1 MYTFNIELSIFITI
15 CVAVTVWVF
24 ALFLDIETYA
34 DKEHGRFRRIVI
46 RIVSV
51 AIIGTTGVLSY
62 TSFARLDIVTN
73 TLMAE
78 HSNRPVRAEWNNDLG
93 QATYLPT
100 DTLGRPTGVGV
111 RFNACTPIRTRQDE
125 SVTAIGLPHTDKWVS
140 APLISSQLWASTNAS
155 NIVPMTKETQTSLY
169 DIIEYE
175 ALWKFERNTVTN
187 GDVPLSPDA
196 CTHKS
201 FEFTYTIVPMYEG
214 NEMIPREF
222 VIDIFSSN
230 GYAKHI
236 VLSNGVPGKTVNY
249 STGEIR

>member
-1 MYTFNIELSIFITI
+1 MYTFNIELSIFITV
-15 CVAVTVWVF
+15 CVAVTVWAP

-34 DKEHGRFRRIVI
+34 DKKHGRFQRIVI

-62 TSFARLDIVTN
+62 ASFARLDIVTN

-155 NIVPMTKETQTSLY
+155 NIVPMTKETQTSLHNV
-169 DIIEYE
+169 IEYE
-175 ALWKFERNTVTN
+175 ALSKFERNTVK
-187 GDVPLSPDA
+187 DA

-201 FEFTYTIVPMYEG
+201 FEFTYTIVPMYDG

-236 VLSNGVPGKTVNY
+236 VLSNGVPGKTVKY
-249 STGEIR
+249 TTGEIR

>member
-1 MYTFNIELSIFITI
+1 MYTYNIELSIFITI

-34 DKEHGRFRRIVI
+34 DKEHGRFWRIAI
-46 RIVSV
+46 RVVSI
-51 AIIGTTGVLSY
+51 ALIGTTGVMSY
-62 TSFARLDIVTN
+62 NIARLDIVANSLITQ
-73 TLMAE
+73 

-125 SVTAIGLPHTDKWVS
+125 SITAVGLPHTDKRVS
-140 APLISSQLWASTNAS
+140 TSLISSQLWASTNAS
-155 NIVPMTKETQTSLY
+155 NIVPMTKETQTSLH

-175 ALWKFERNTVTN
+175 ALWKFERNTVKN
-187 GDVPLSPDA
+187 GSPDT

-236 VLSNGVPGKTVNY
+236 ILSNGVPGKTVNY
-249 STGEIR
+249 TTGDINQ

>member
-1 MYTFNIELSIFITI
+1 MYTFYIELSIFITVCI
-15 CVAVTVWVF
+15 AVVVGIPAF
-24 ALFLDIETYA
+24 FLDIETYA
-34 DKEHGRFRRIVI
+34 DKKHGRFWRIVI
-46 RIVSV
+46 RVVSI
-51 AIIGTTGVLSY
+51 ALIGTTGVLSY
-62 TSFARLDIVTN
+62 TNLAHLDIMAN
-73 TLMAE
+73 TLTTE

-125 SVTAIGLPHTDKWVS
+125 FVTAIGLPHTDKWVS

-155 NIVPMTKETQTSLY
+155 NIVPMTKETQTSLH
-169 DIIEYE
+169 DVIEYE
-175 ALWKFERNTVTN
+175 TLQKFERNTV
-187 GDVPLSPDA
+187 SPDA

-201 FEFTYTIVPMYEG
+201 FEFAYTIVPMYDG

-222 VIDIFSSN
+222 VIDIFSSD

-236 VLSNGVPGKTVNY
+236 VLSNSVPGKTVNY
-249 STGEIR
+249 TTGDINQ

>member
-15 CVAVTVWVF
+15 CVAVTIWVP
-24 ALFLDIETYA
+24 ALFLNIETYA
-34 DKEHGRFRRIVI
+34 DKKHGRFQRIVI
-46 RIVSV
+46 RIVCV
-51 AIIGTTGVLSY
+51 AIISTTGVLSY
-62 TSFARLDIVTN
+62 ASFAHLDIVTN

-78 HSNRPVRAEWNNDLG
+78 HSNKPVQAEWNNDLG

-111 RFNACTPIRTRQDE
+111 RFNAYIPIRTRQDE

-155 NIVPMTKETQTSLY
+155 NIVPMTKETQKSLH

-175 ALWKFERNTVTN
+175 ALWKFEHKTL
-187 GDVPLSPDA
+187 PPDA
-196 CTHKS
+196 CRDKS

-222 VIDIFSSN
+222 VIDIFSTD

-249 STGEIR
+249 ITGEIR

>member
-15 CVAVTVWVF
+15 CVAVTVWAF

-62 TSFARLDIVTN
+62 ASFARLDIVTN

-155 NIVPMTKETQTSLY
+155 NIVPMTKETQ
-169 DIIEYE
+169 
-175 ALWKFERNTVTN
+175 
-187 GDVPLSPDA
+187 
-196 CTHKS
+196 
-201 FEFTYTIVPMYEG
+201 
-214 NEMIPREF
+214 
-222 VIDIFSSN
+222 SS
-230 GYAKHI
+230 
-236 VLSNGVPGKTVNY
+236 GKP
-249 STGEIR
+249 SHHS

>member
-15 CVAVTVWVF
+15 CVAVTVWAP

-34 DKEHGRFRRIVI
+34 NKKHGRFQRIVI

-62 TSFARLDIVTN
+62 ASFARLDIVTN

-111 RFNACTPIRTRQDE
+111 RFNAYTPIRTRQDE

-155 NIVPMTKETQTSLY
+155 NIVPMTKETQTSLH

-175 ALWKFERNTVTN
+175 ALREFEHNTV
-187 GDVPLSPDA
+187 SPDV

-201 FEFTYTIVPMYEG
+201 FEFTYTIVPMYDG

-249 STGEIR
+249 TTGEIR